1 MRVPTR
7 LVSIAAVAAFA
18 LASPPLQ
25 AAPQYTLFDLG
36 ALGSGSSTATQIN
49 DAGQVIGSFGA
60 TAFVDTPGL
69 GVTDF
74 ATLAG
79 QPAGTTSS
87 AYGINSLGQVVGS
100 VGAGSSV
107 VYRPGVGTEYLAGGL
122 GVRRINDVG
131 QYIGE
136 GYDGQAG
143 FGYRYTPG
151 TGVEPLPGLYS
162 LVADINN
169 QGQVAGVAAY
179 TDDSID
185 HAARLDADGV
195 QLLGDLGGGFSRSNA
210 INNGGDVVGYAGV
223 SSDLVHAFRYT
234 DAGGI
239 VDLDPSGL
247 FHSMA
252 EAINDQGLVGGT
264 FWTTSDGTEKRAFI
278 AGATSGLVDLNT
290 LLDPSTGAGWTLLE
304 VTDIN
309 NAGQIVGTGLFGGV
323 ERAFVL
329 SAVAAP
335 VPEPAAWLLALVAWP
350 LLRRGARQAC

>member
-18 LASPPLQ
+18 FASPPLQ

-49 DAGQVIGSFGA
+49 DTGQVIGSFGA
-60 TAFVDTPGL
+60 NAFVYTPGL

-107 VYRPGVGTEYLAGGL
+107 VYRPGIGTEYLADGL
-122 GVRRINDVG
+122 GVRRINNVG

-136 GYDGQAG
+136 GYDGWSG

-162 LVADINN
+162 LVADINDH
-169 QGQVAGVAAY
+169 GQVAGVAAY

-195 QLLGDLGGGFSRSNA
+195 QLLGDLGGGFSRSTA
-210 INNGGDVVGYAGV
+210 INNGGDVVGYSGV
-223 SSDLVHAFRYT
+223 SSDVWHAFRYT

-239 VDLDPSGL
+239 VDLDPTG
-247 FHSMA
+247 FRSMA
-252 EAINDQGLVGGT
+252 EAINDHGLAGGR
-264 FWTTSDGTEKRAFI
+264 FWASDGAEQRAFI
-278 AGATSGLVDLNT
+278 ADATSGLIDLNT

-304 VTDIN
+304 VNDIN
-309 NAGQIVGTGLFGGV
+309 NAGQIVGTGLFGGA

-350 LLRRGARQAC
+350 LLRRGARQAG